1 MMPET
6 FDSIGAFAPRSR
18 VLGIEV
24 LVEIHRHRHRH
35 HQRQIEIE
43 IEIEIEI
50 APPGRLGF

>member
-24 LVEIHRHRHRH
+24 LVEIHRHRH
-35 HQRQIEIE
+35 HQRQ

>member
-6 FDSIGAFAPRSR
+6 FDSIGAFAPQSR

-24 LVEIHRHRHRH
+24 LVEIHRH
-35 HQRQIEIE
+35 HQRQ
-43 IEIEIEI
+43 IEIEI

>member
-24 LVEIHRHRHRH
+24 LVEIHRH

-43 IEIEIEI
+43 IEI
-50 APPGRLGF
+50 AQPGRLGF